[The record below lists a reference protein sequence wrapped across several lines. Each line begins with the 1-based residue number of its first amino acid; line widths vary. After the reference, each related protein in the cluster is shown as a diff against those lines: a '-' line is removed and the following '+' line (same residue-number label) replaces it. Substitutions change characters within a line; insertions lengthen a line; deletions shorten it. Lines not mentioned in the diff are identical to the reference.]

1 MEKGGFQLEP
11 VVVANVL
18 QGNENGGMAAV
29 SEVGVFQSA
38 SPCLFMKGGNI

>member
-18 QGNENGGMAAV
+18 QGNEKWRNG
-29 SEVGVFQSA
+29 SSVGS
-38 SPCLFMKGGNI
+38 GGFSKCFAMFIH